1 MQRPTVFCVM
11 TGACNVL
18 YTFSNN
24 TVIQQ
29 QQLESPEA
37 RRCEAAARGAGNG
50 MVCQRRQYGGTDPPS
65 PYIKVIHFFTFK

>member
-29 QQLESPEA
+29 QQQLESPEA
-37 RRCEAAARGAGNG
+37 RRSEAAARGAG
-50 MVCQRRQYGGTDPPS
+50 MVCQGRRYGPSIPLHQSDPFL
-65 PYIKVIHFFTFK
+65 YF